1 MEERPLRKMS
11 DRALLGR
18 FLSSYLCY
26 TKEKTVWQEEKL
38 IRRGYIWD
46 EIYSWL

>member
-1 MEERPLRKMS
+1 MEERSLRRMS

-26 TKEKTVWQEEKL
+26 TKGKAVWQEEKL

-46 EIYSWL
+46 AIYSWL

>member
-1 MEERPLRKMS
+1 MEERSLRKMS
-11 DRALLGR
+11 DRPLLGR

-26 TKEKTVWQEEKL
+26 TKEKTVCQEEKL

-46 EIYSWL
+46 VIYSWS